1 MCKKTKHIITSH
13 YLEKLELEISNN
25 HHLKFS
31 STPWYPYFDEFVVE
45 IQSSLG
51 WVYISKILKRSDK
64 FIDITSLKNGTYF
77 VNLYIAS
84 NRNDTQV
91 VALMH
96 ENIKIKIAERDT
108 SFILPICH
116 ETNLKFLKNIPISK
130 NDLLKYT
137 LSTKGIE
144 CHKSEISTL
153 AQDICKF
160 SHNNYNRLLC
170 IHDWI
175 AQNLYYDMDS
185 YNSGDYVTNTHLAI
199 NTIRCGKKCVCSDF
213 TYLTVA
219 LARAQNIPTICIT
232 CVTEDKQ
239 KCWESE
245 HNSKMADHIFAAS
258 YVNNRWIL
266 MDNTWDCGNQI
277 LKGVF
282 HKRTNGY
289 DRKYFDVSLEILS
302 STHRFVDFCI

>member
-1 MCKKTKHIITSH
+1 MYKRTKHIITS
-13 YLEKLELEISNN
+13 YYIEKLELEISNN
-25 HHLKFS
+25 HHLRFS
-31 STPWYPYFDEFVVE
+31 SIPWYPYFDEFVVE

-51 WVYISKILKRSDK
+51 GVFISKTLKRSDN
-64 FIDITSLKNGTYF
+64 FIDITFLKNGEYF

-96 ENIKIKIAERDT
+96 ENIKIEITERDT

-116 ETNLKFLKNIPISK
+116 ETNMNFLKNIPVSK

-199 NTIRCGKKCVCSDF
+199 DTIKCGKKCVCSDF

-232 CVTEDKQ
+232 CVTEDQ
-239 KCWESE
+239 RNCWESE
-245 HNSKMADHIFAAS
+245 QNSKIANHIFAAS